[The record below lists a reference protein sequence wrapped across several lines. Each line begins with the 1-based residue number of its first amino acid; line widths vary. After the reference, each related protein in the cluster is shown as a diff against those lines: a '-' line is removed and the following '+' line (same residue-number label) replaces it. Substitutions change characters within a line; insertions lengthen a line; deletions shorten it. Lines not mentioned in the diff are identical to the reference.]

1 MKKLNVGIIGTGM
14 AFERLHYPAYKAL
27 SDRYVIAAL
36 CDLDRQ
42 KAEAWASRLNI
53 APDRVYTDF
62 LQMLEEN
69 DELDVIDIMV
79 PIELNYEVTKD
90 VAKQLSGQKKGIV
103 CEKPL
108 APTLDQ
114 AREARQLSKKYNLP
128 IMIAENYRHNQ
139 EINYM
144 RDLVQAK
151 RIGEVFYFIQNRV
164 VDFPQ
169 DMLKNK
175 FPAKE
180 WRQHPE
186 FPAGIITDTA
196 VHDLGGLRHIFGPIQ
211 KLQAFGRPQEAEFA
225 PYSVINANLLFKNGI
240 SGSFNF
246 FCAGKE
252 MQRPLIGLRI
262 LGSEGMIY
270 LEERDVGT
278 INIAFNDGRTEKLPY
293 EVQKGYYNELINLH
307 NALMGT
313 EPITVTPEVEY
324 GDLKT
329 VLDIIK
335 SIKEE
340 RIVNVDEAGVYAGV

>member
-1 MKKLNVGIIGTGM
+1 
-14 AFERLHYPAYKAL
+14 
-27 SDRYVIAAL
+27 
-36 CDLDRQ
+36 
-42 KAEAWASRLNI
+42 EAWASRLNI

-79 PIELNYEVTKD
+79 PIELNYEITRE

>member
-1 MKKLNVGIIGTGM
+1 MEKLKVGIIGTGM

-27 SDRYVIAAL
+27 SDRYVIVAL

-42 KAEAWASRLNI
+42 KAQNWASRLNI
-53 APDRVYTDF
+53 APARVYTDY
-62 LQMLEEN
+62 LQMLEN

-79 PIELNYEVTKD
+79 PIELNFEVTKE
-90 VAKQLSGQKKGIV
+90 VARKLSGQKKGIV

-108 APTLDQ
+108 APTMDQ
-114 AREARQLSKKYNLP
+114 ALEARKLGEKYNLP

-139 EINYM
+139 EINYI
-144 RDLVQAK
+144 RDLVYTR
-151 RIGEVFYFIQNRV
+151 RIGEIFYFIQNRV
-164 VDFPQ
+164 VNFPQ

-180 WRQHPE
+180 WRQSPE
-186 FPAGIITDTA
+186 FPAGAITDTA
-196 VHDLGGLRHIFGPIQ
+196 VHDLGGLRYIFGPIQ
-211 KLQAFGRPQEAEFA
+211 KLQAFGQPQEAGFA
-225 PYSVINANLLFKNGI
+225 PYSVVNVNILFKNGI

-262 LGSEGMIY
+262 FGSGGMIY
-270 LEERDVGT
+270 LEERDAGT
-278 INIAFNDGRTEKLPY
+278 INIAFNDGRSEKLPY

-307 NALMGT
+307 NALTGT
-313 EPITVTPEVEY
+313 EQIAVTPEVEY

-329 VLDIIK
+329 VLDIVK
-335 SIKEE
+335 SITEE